1 MNFFKWIGKLIKPNS
16 GFSSKSFFLVV
27 VTIIGC
33 ILLIVPAVILMVEV
47 LYNHTITTDLGGLAE
62 YIGAVAALFATAG
75 LTKAWSEKY
84 ENRGGEFANGTKTET
99 EEEE

>member
-33 ILLIVPAVILMVEV
+33 ILLVVPAVILMVEV
-47 LYNHTITTDLGGLAE
+47 LYNHTITTDLGG
-62 YIGAVAALFATAG
+62 VAALFATAG

-84 ENRGGEFANGTKTET
+84 ETRGGEFANGTKTET